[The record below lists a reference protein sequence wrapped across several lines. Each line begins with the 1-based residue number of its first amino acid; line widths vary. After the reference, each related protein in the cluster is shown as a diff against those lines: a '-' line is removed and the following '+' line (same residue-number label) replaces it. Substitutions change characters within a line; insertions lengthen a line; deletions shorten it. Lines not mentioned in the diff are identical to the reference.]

1 MSTQHSRLYVGLIAL
16 LFACVA
22 LKKTLLQLLI
32 KCFAGLQDMI
42 LDDDANKES
51 TAYSR
56 DIYKEL
62 VIQSLDDLLEKSGI
76 EKNEFTEAVGNSASD
91 NDYNINEYRYEE
103 EAQFNS
109 EKIKEYHTRRI
120 SQISRVIDE
129 HLLVLHGP
137 EEIKRFKSFK
147 ADIKLKYLLNMQ
159 NLVVQSK
166 HEGADKRLRMKGITQ
181 SYNVYD
187 SVAFKN
193 VKTVQQKL
201 LDSNNKYS
209 LLEEDEGYE
218 HPPADLTHK
227 GGQMM
232 SVENQA
238 EEQQPEEEVP
248 QLE

>member
-1 MSTQHSRLYVGLIAL
+1 
-16 LFACVA
+16 
-22 LKKTLLQLLI
+22 
-32 KCFAGLQDMI
+32 MI
-42 LDDDANKES
+42 LDEDKEP

-62 VIQSLDDLLEKSGI
+62 VIDSLDDLLEKSVI
-76 EKNEFTEAVGNSASD
+76 EQKEFLEAVPNFSKDNDFNEF
-91 NDYNINEYRYEE
+91 RYEE

-109 EKIKEYHTRRI
+109 ENIKEYHTRRI

-137 EEIKRFKSFK
+137 EELSRFESFK

-159 NLVVQSK
+159 NLITMSS
-166 HEGADKRLRMKGITQ
+166 HEDADKRLRMKGITQ

-187 SVAFKN
+187 SVSFKN

-209 LLEEDEGYE
+209 LVEEDDDGCLVAAADPINEEGPKME
-218 HPPADLTHK
+218 
-227 GGQMM
+227 
-232 SVENQA
+232 VEI
-238 EEQQPEEEVP
+238 
-248 QLE
+248 